1 VSHNARAE
9 EPVRVARNAG
19 RRRVPAGRRRSRWAF
34 APRRPRPSPFGSW
47 GTGWWSWRPVLWGAR
62 SGRSGISWAARDR
75 SLFVSRAVWGRVEAA
90 PWARGVAWCSGPG
103 VTAPKCRC
111 SGFSRPRWI

>member
-1 VSHNARAE
+1 MLKPA
-9 EPVRVARNAG
+9 
-19 RRRVPAGRRRSRWAF
+19 RRRTRRSGALTT
-34 APRRPRPSPFGSW
+34 ARRLD
-47 GTGWWSWRPVLWGAR
+47 VLAQMICAHVLAR
-62 SGRSGISWAARDR
+62 SAYSQGARDR